1 MQRLQ
6 TELVDEEELQTVKNY
21 MSGRILRS
29 VDGALRYADVLKG
42 LLLFDREPDS
52 INSYLNAIQTI
63 DAKRIQTLAEQYLQF
78 DSMYKVSVG

>member
-6 TELVDEEELQTVKNY
+6 TELVDDEELQTVKNY

-42 LLLFDREPDS
+42 LLLLFDRD
-52 INSYLNAIQTI
+52 TG
-63 DAKRIQTLAEQYLQF
+63 K
-78 DSMYKVSVG
+78 YKQLL